1 MQLTTRNFNMMQI
14 SLSDTNGLYSISLDN
29 DFETLDEYVE
39 LLIKPILRAAGFGE
53 PLLDKYFV
61 KEEPHTVSYSE
72 FELEPIEKKVVDK
85 VAKKYYE

>member
-1 MQLTTRNFNMMQI
+1 MMQI

-39 LLIKPILRAAGFGE
+39 LLIKPVLRAAGFGE

-61 KEEPHTVSYSE
+61 KEENVAWKLS
-72 FELEPIEKKVVDK
+72 PIEKKVAEK
-85 VAKKYYE
+85 SAKKYWE